1 MLVNI
6 LTLNVLDTSMPV
18 VKITRNYQLTIPK
31 SIRERLGL
39 KEGDIVEIY
48 QEEDKIII
56 KKLEKIEDI
65 RDFLPKDFDDVLK
78 KMRTDSVSRLKR
90 LGVL

>member
-1 MLVNI
+1 LLVNI

>member
-1 MLVNI
+1 
-6 LTLNVLDTSMPV
+6 MPV